1 MILEMLG
8 LQLADVMAGTFG
20 GLCNVFIFK
29 RQGIAQIAGAIVVG
43 AVVGGYAGPL
53 TKLLPL
59 GQFTNLVAGFIG
71 GALLKAAADTL
82 LKKFPGTFNGAAN
95 NGDGN
100 EPPRTP

>member
-1 MILEMLG
+1 MILETLG
-8 LQLADVMAGTFG
+8 LQLADVMAGTLG

-29 RQGIAQIAGAIVVG
+29 RQGIVPILGAIVVG

-71 GALLKAAADTL
+71 GALLKAAGSTL
-82 LKKFPGTFNGAAN
+82 MKKFPGAFNGTPD
-95 NGDGN
+95 NGD
-100 EPPRTP
+100 TK